1 MGGPPRV
8 LNTKLY
14 NVNIWP
20 TKVLKEKGINKISA
34 IFFSHFHTDH
44 YSNFRIILN
53 NFQVDNI
60 IFNNEAN

>member
-14 NVNIWP
+14 NGNIWP

-44 YSNFRIILN
+44 YSNFRSILN